1 MGDRHSA
8 GLAGIPDDARPTFE
22 QLLVQPLARP
32 EALASRVDAH
42 LAALRTAARHNE
54 FLDLALAE
62 TIAGHCHRLLQHWP
76 RASADQ
82 QRLIQAAVGYFATS
96 GDADDDFDSIAGLDD
111 DAQVINAVLAHLG
124 LDPMP
129 LP

>member
-22 QLLVQPLARP
+22 QLLVQPPARP
-32 EALASRVDAH
+32 ETLAHQVDAH
-42 LAALRTAARHNE
+42 LDALRTAARHNE

-62 TIAGHCHRLLQHWP
+62 TIAGHCHRLLQRWP

-82 QRLIQAAVGYFATS
+82 QRLIQAAVGYFATA

-111 DAQVINAVLAHLG
+111 DAQVVNAVLAHLG